1 MWDPTGTII
10 TELRETTAVAAL
22 VSDHIRGGHP
32 APGIPGSPGGPAV
45 PGDKRP
51 KGSWLRFL
59 VITREGA
66 VRSRGRQPVQT
77 VTLGIRCYGTSP
89 KDAAALMGVVSDALH
104 QQGPRA
110 GSGGGHIWLS
120 LVGESQGADLDPT
133 TDQPFEDV
141 YVDVICTT

>member
-1 MWDPTGTII
+1 MWDPTGSVI

-22 VSDHIRGGHP
+22 VATRIRGGKP
-32 APGIPGSPGGPAV
+32 APGDKQPAGSYQ
-45 PGDKRP
+45 
-51 KGSWLRFL
+51 RFL

-66 VRSRGRQPVQT
+66 VRSRGRQPSQT

-89 KDAAALMGVVSDALH
+89 KDAASLMSTVAEALH

-120 LVGESQGADLDPT
+120 LVGQAEADQDPT
-133 TDQPFEDV
+133 TTQPFEDV